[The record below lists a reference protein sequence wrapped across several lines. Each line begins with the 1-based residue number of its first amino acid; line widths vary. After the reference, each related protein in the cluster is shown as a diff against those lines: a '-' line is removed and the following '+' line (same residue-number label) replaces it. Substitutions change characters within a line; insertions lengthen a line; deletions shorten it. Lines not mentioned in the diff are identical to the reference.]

1 MILQN
6 SVDKLTKASYDVENE
21 VPVALS
27 DRDILFA
34 MQTYSTDDSR
44 YHSSKMMTLTQRTEV
59 WSATLSSVI
68 FKKKKT
74 YLART
79 FND

>member
-27 DRDILFA
+27 DRDVLLA
-34 MQTYSTDDSR
+34 DDSR
-44 YHSSKMMTLTQRTEV
+44 YHFSKMTTITRRMKV
-59 WSATLSSVI
+59 
-68 FKKKKT
+68 
-74 YLART
+74 
-79 FND
+79 

>member
-1 MILQN
+1 VILQN

-68 FKKKKT
+68 FKKKEDLPRKD
-74 YLART
+74 
-79 FND
+79 F

>member
-27 DRDILFA
+27 DRDVF
-34 MQTYSTDDSR
+34 MTGDSL
-44 YHSSKMMTLTQRTEV
+44 HCPSKTVTLTRRIGSLEFESLVGYFSTN
-59 WSATLSSVI
+59 SPLSNSQ
-68 FKKKKT
+68 
-74 YLART
+74 
-79 FND
+79 